1 MGSGALRAV
10 AKESALKLL
19 ELTAGKTL
27 TMSESV
33 LGLRHGPMA
42 ALDQEHAVRLFSL
55 GQPARAGSTSGICWM
70 RSGRSGWWDAGWW
83 WAEVKYGQGLAGGT
97 LSGTEATSGI
107 ADDYRPAV
115 DIIFGQLLGLFG
127 SLRWNL
133 RPDSPSP
140 NGAISR
146 VVHGV
151 NIHS

>member
-1 MGSGALRAV
+1 
-10 AKESALKLL
+10 
-19 ELTAGKTL
+19 TL
-27 TMSESV
+27 FV
-33 LGLRHGPMA
+33 C
-42 ALDQEHAVRLFSL
+42 F
-55 GQPARAGSTSGICWM
+55 
-70 RSGRSGWWDAGWW
+70 
-83 WAEVKYGQGLAGGT
+83 
-97 LSGTEATSGI
+97 LSGNRRVQAYERDLLDEIGKKRLVGCRVVVGGSEIGRDSLAEHYLASSAMSGI
-107 ADDYRPAV
+107 ADDYRSPV